1 MQFVNKTIWVTGA
14 SSGIGQ
20 EAAIQLSA
28 EAKRLVLSGRNVEQ
42 LEAVRKLCFNSD
54 KHLVVPFDLAS
65 IDDPT
70 ALVEDVWLQSGG
82 IDVLLNSGG
91 ISQRSLAM
99 DCVEAVDRRLM
110 EVNFFGT
117 VALTKALVKK
127 LLTKPAVHRGD
138 VITISS
144 VSGKIG
150 APMRAGYCAS
160 KHAVVGYMDCL
171 RAELSDSGVGVAVVS
186 PGWVKTAIA
195 ENALDSDGS
204 QYNRKDRDTENG
216 IAVGDFVSTMLKKL
230 KKGRQDIVIAKG
242 KANFGFHFHRF
253 FPELYH
259 RLLKRIYQHQD
270 Q

>member
-1 MQFVNKTIWVTGA
+1 MQFENKTVWVTGA
-14 SSGIGQ
+14 SSGIGK
-20 EAAIQLSA
+20 ETAIQLSA
-28 EAKRLVLSGRNVEQ
+28 EAKCLVLSGRNVEQ
-42 LEAVRKLCFNSD
+42 LEAVRQLCFNSD
-54 KHLVVPFDLAS
+54 QHIVAPFDLAAL
-65 IDDPT
+65 DDPAT
-70 ALVEDVWLQSGG
+70 LVDDVWQQSGG
-82 IDVLLNSGG
+82 VDVLLNSGG

-99 DCVEAVDRRLM
+99 DCVAEVDRRLM
-110 EVNFFGT
+110 EINFFGT
-117 VALTKALVKK
+117 VALTKALVAK
-127 LLTKPAVHRGD
+127 LLTKPMPHRGD

-171 RAELSDSGVGVAVVS
+171 RAELSDSGIGVAVVS

-195 ENALDSDGS
+195 ENALDGDGS

-216 IAVGDFVSTMLKKL
+216 IEVGEFVSAMIKQLKN
-230 KKGRQDIVIAKG
+230 GRQDIVIAAG
-242 KANFGFHFHRF
+242 KARFGYHFHRF